1 MHWPARQRC
10 AGNRQDRTRQPAGR
24 NADEAQRST
33 TGRRERQGLAEMARC
48 NDSVVSGRCGQCSG
62 LSGQPS
68 GRVASARRG
77 RSMPRG
83 DARVKCRDCNADLSS
98 PVLAT
103 TKIGLCCRWDDAHE
117 IGGIA
122 CPDFIHDAGTM
133 DLHGTRADAKP
144 PASFLVGSTAGDFC
158 EHFAFTRGQTSTR
171 KIDERT
177 VSVVGIFKSIGE
189 SLYGAVDA
197 RQRKR

>member
-1 MHWPARQRC
+1 MQTLRRQFW
-10 AGNRQDRTRQPAGR
+10 
-24 NADEAQRST
+24 
-33 TGRRERQGLAEMARC
+33 RRRK
-48 NDSVVSGRCGQCSG
+48 S
-62 LSGQPS
+62 
-68 GRVASARRG
+68 ASA
-77 RSMPRG
+77 
-83 DARVKCRDCNADLSS
+83 AAE
-98 PVLAT
+98 
-103 TKIGLCCRWDDAHE
+103 DDAHE